1 MGTRISNGR
10 DSGVKYM
17 KSIWKSLNVPDY
29 QNISRELYQFI
40 CKHHP
45 EILNQPELIWHE
57 LEVKHVC
64 RHVGSLKT
72 FFKRGPIQ
80 PERFAVI
87 SFSQATYGLK
97 HRVGLHADTLD
108 PYVRLLWPI
117 KNCTGSKTKFYA
129 VPHAYLAQD
138 VPDYD
143 PNARGGSFWPTVDRA
158 WRQID
163 EIELTTPVVF
173 DASVPHEV
181 CMAPAGVLDRLW
193 PDLPA
198 TSCRLSLTVGFDRAL
213 PESRSVAAMH
223 AAWTNFNN
231 KKI

>member
-10 DSGVKYM
+10 NSGVKNM
-17 KSIWKSLNVPDY
+17 QSIWKSLDVPNHQD
-29 QNISRELYQFI
+29 ISRELYQFI

-45 EILNQPELIWHE
+45 EILNQPKLIWHE

-80 PERFAVI
+80 PERFAVV
-87 SFSQATYGLK
+87 SFNHETYKFK

-138 VPDYD
+138 VPEYD
-143 PNARGGSFWPTVDRA
+143 PNARGGSFWPTVDRD

-163 EIELTTPVVF
+163 EIELTAPVVF

-181 CMAPAGVLDRLW
+181 CMAPAGILDQSW

-198 TSCRLSLTVGFDRAL
+198 TNCRLSLTVGFDRAL
-213 PESRSVAAMH
+213 LQSKSVTAMH
-223 AAWTNFNN
+223 AAWTNISNR
-231 KKI
+231 KS

>member
-1 MGTRISNGR
+1 
-10 DSGVKYM
+10 
-17 KSIWKSLNVPDY
+17 
-29 QNISRELYQFI
+29 
-40 CKHHP
+40 
-45 EILNQPELIWHE
+45 
-57 LEVKHVC
+57 VC

-80 PERFAVI
+80 PERFAVV
-87 SFSQATYGLK
+87 SFNHETYKFK

-138 VPDYD
+138 VPEYD
-143 PNARGGSFWPTVDRA
+143 PNARGGSFWPTVDRD

-163 EIELTTPVVF
+163 EIELTAPVVF

-181 CMAPAGVLDRLW
+181 CMAPAGILDQSW

-198 TSCRLSLTVGFDRAL
+198 TGCRLSLTVGFDREL
-213 PESRSVAAMH
+213 PESKSVAAMH

-231 KKI
+231 KKL